1 MQLKFKLP
9 VQVPKDSPTPLLFLT
24 SHCLLWPLHLLLT
37 ISTIWNNFL
46 TFPDKCHILLKTF
59 LKTLLSRGD
68 NLQFTLIE
76 VLAFWSWH
84 LPPYWKLEL
93 MALVYCLLNQSFL
106 SQHLM
111 CFPLQ
116 KVPDKSKR
124 IVFLERGGIILLKC
138 LDGTIIKL
146 LLG

>member
-9 VQVPKDSPTPLLFLT
+9 VQVPEDFPTPLLFLT
-24 SHCLLWPLHLLLT
+24 SHCLPWPLHLLLT

-59 LKTLLSRGD
+59 LKTLLSWGD

-76 VLAFWSWH
+76 VWAFWSWH

-93 MALVYCLLNQSFL
+93 MALVYSINPFFLNTWCVFPSKKYLISQRELSFQREEELFYL
-106 SQHLM
+106 S
-111 CFPLQ
+111 F
-116 KVPDKSKR
+116 
-124 IVFLERGGIILLKC
+124 
-138 LDGTIIKL
+138 
-146 LLG
+146 